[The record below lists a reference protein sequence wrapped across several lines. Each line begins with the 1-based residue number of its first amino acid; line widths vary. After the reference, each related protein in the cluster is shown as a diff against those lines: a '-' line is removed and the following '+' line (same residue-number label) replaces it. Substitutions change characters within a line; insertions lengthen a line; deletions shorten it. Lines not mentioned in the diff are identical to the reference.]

1 MSGLINKNKCNL
13 KTIMFNLKKM
23 SINAQCA
30 MNFPKLLR
38 ISFFIDWYLF
48 TTFDNYRFSVI
59 I

>member
-38 ISFFIDWYLF
+38 ILFFLWIGTYLQLL
-48 TTFDNYRFSVI
+48 I
-59 I
+59 ITDFQ